1 MVSYKKNIL
10 KQRLA
15 QIYHTGS
22 TRIEMWEVIDWF
34 NRDGG
39 KITKALFRDELF
51 PIWKEEIWDSD
62 NDAPELSVLRVYADH
77 SVTKPTAF
85 IIFQKQ
91 YIFFEEESET

>member
-1 MVSYKKNIL
+1 MTPYKKNIL
-10 KQRLA
+10 KQRLT

-34 NRDGG
+34 DRDGG
-39 KITKALFRDELF
+39 KVTKALFRDEIF
-51 PIWKEEIWDSD
+51 PMWKEIWDSD
-62 NDAPELSVLRVYADH
+62 DDVPELSVLKVNADH

-91 YIFFEEESET
+91 YVFFEEDSEI